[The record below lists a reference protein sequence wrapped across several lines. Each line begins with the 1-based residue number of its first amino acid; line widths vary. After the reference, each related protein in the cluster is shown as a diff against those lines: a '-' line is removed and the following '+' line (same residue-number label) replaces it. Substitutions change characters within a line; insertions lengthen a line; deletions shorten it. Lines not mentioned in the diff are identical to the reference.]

1 MTCVN
6 TRWGVLFNPKLD
18 LMKSHAAENRFCLYY
33 YSGHLEPATRRT
45 ETVLTVDTRSL
56 GSSRRP
62 SFVDSLDSDSG
73 GEEEMEG
80 GKVDLLSY
88 CLRTK

>member
-1 MTCVN
+1 MGNWRKTL
-6 TRWGVLFNPKLD
+6 TRSNSGKVLPRVSL
-18 LMKSHAAENRFCLYY
+18 
-33 YSGHLEPATRRT
+33 
-45 ETVLTVDTRSL
+45 TRSL
-56 GSSRRP
+56 ASSRRP

-73 GEEEMEG
+73 GEEEIEG

>member
-1 MTCVN
+1 M
-6 TRWGVLFNPKLD
+6 
-18 LMKSHAAENRFCLYY
+18 
-33 YSGHLEPATRRT
+33 
-45 ETVLTVDTRSL
+45 DTRSL

>member
-1 MTCVN
+1 MCHI
-6 TRWGVLFNPKLD
+6 R
-18 LMKSHAAENRFCLYY
+18 
-33 YSGHLEPATRRT
+33 EPSFQAL
-45 ETVLTVDTRSL
+45 LTVDTRSL

-73 GEEEMEG
+73 GEEEIEG